1 MKIAD
6 QGHHNRY
13 ETYLLRL
20 FQERWSGEMRQLSW
34 RVFSMT
40 GNVESY
46 LLYKQLDQDQAES
59 SPDEEDDSMEENDSL
74 E

>member
-1 MKIAD
+1 
-6 QGHHNRY
+6 
-13 ETYLLRL
+13 
-20 FQERWSGEMRQLSW
+20 MRQLSW